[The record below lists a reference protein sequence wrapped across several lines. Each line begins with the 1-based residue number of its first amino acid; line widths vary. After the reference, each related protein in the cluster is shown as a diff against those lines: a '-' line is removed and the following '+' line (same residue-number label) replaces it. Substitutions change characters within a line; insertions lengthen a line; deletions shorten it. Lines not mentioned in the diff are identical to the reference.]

1 MCVAVSNCYNELYYN
16 SVVYYDDVYN
26 DVLHN
31 VVSDG
36 VCHCSSKYSHN
47 IADEGNNNSGSKK
60 ISCAELM
67 TTLIYQNA

>member
-1 MCVAVSNCYNELYYN
+1 MMMS
-16 SVVYYDDVYN
+16 YN

-31 VVSDG
+31 AVSDG
-36 VCHCSSKYSHN
+36 VCHCSSNYSHN